1 MAIICTGHT
10 DALAAAVHGVHI
22 AAGVSEADFADMISL
37 FNDYFVLVFHQQD
50 IADEQ
55 QFVFSCRFGPLEST
69 VLTNARGGTEIA
81 LISNVDPETNEIIPP
96 TDRRII
102 FNSGN
107 EMGHSDSSFK
117 RIPALASLL
126 SGREGPPEDSNTEF
140 ASMRAAYAD
149 LPAEQKRRC
158 EGPVA
163 THDLAYS
170 RGLIDPT
177 LIGEA
182 QQCDTP
188 PVPQAV
194 VRSNPVNGH
203 KNFFASAHA
212 SYIRELPVEEG
223 RTLWPSP
230 RRTLEALP

>member
-1 MAIICTGHT
+1 MAITFT
-10 DALAAAVHGVHI
+10 KLTETFAAVVHGADI
-22 AAGVSEADFADMISL
+22 AAGVSDADFATIARL
-37 FNDYFVLVFHQQD
+37 FNDYSVLVFHQQD
-50 IADEQ
+50 ITDEQ
-55 QFVFSCRFGPLEST
+55 QIAFSRRFGPLEGT
-69 VLTNARGGTEIA
+69 VLTNAGAGTEIA

-96 TDRRII
+96 TDRRMI

-107 EMGHSDSSFK
+107 EMWHSDSSFK
-117 RIPALASLL
+117 RIPAMASLL
-126 SGREGPPEDSNTEF
+126 LGREVLPEGGNTEF
-140 ASMRAAYAD
+140 ASMRAAYAE
-149 LPAEQKRRC
+149 LPDEKKRQL
-158 EGPVA
+158 EGLIA
-163 THDLAYS
+163 IHDFAYS
-170 RGLIDPT
+170 RGLIDPI

-182 QQCDTP
+182 QQRETP